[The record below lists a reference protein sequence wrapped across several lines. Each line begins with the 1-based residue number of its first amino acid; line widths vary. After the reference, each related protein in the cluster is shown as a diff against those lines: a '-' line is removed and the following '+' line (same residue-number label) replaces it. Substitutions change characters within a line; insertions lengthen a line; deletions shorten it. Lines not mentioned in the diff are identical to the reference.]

1 MTMKEN
7 PDVTFLTI
15 RGDALLVLLRNLYER
30 RKEEQAMLETILTMM
45 ESLDNSVQLAGE
57 GMTNAN
63 ARLVSILKQLKPKE
77 TAGLSDEEIM
87 KLVGGQWNETHS

>member
-7 PDVTFLTI
+7 PDITFLTV

-30 RKEEQAMLETILTMM
+30 RKEEQVMMETILTMM
-45 ESLDNSVQLAGE
+45 ESLDSSVQFAGE
-57 GMTNAN
+57 GTANAN
-63 ARLVSILKQLKPKE
+63 VRLVSILKQLKPKE

-87 KLVGGQWNETHS
+87 KLVGGQWNETHT

>member
-45 ESLDNSVQLAGE
+45 ESLDSSVQLAGE

>member
-15 RGDALLVLLRNLYER
+15 RGDALLVLIRNLYER
-30 RKEEQAMLETILTMM
+30 RKEEQAMLETILSMM
-45 ESLDNSVQLAGE
+45 DALDSSVQIAGE
-57 GMTNAN
+57 GATNAN

-77 TAGLSDEEIM
+77 TAGLSEEEIM